1 MMLMPAMLPA
11 PPTPAS
17 TPSPMPLHR
26 RFRIAGLAI
35 AVLGLLGAALL
46 YLAAPEVD
54 LDEAAY
60 QEMATKQYERQ
71 IEMNGGKNLVL
82 AAQFTHWFGGLW
94 HGRRL
99 AASVAVLSVL
109 AALLCRALAR
119 HALAVQEAEGSGE
132 AVRGEAGGAVL
143 EEARTGGGPAR
154 EG

>member
-1 MMLMPAMLPA
+1 
-11 PPTPAS
+11 
-17 TPSPMPLHR
+17 MPLHQ

-35 AVLGLLGAALL
+35 FVLGLLAAVVIYLL
-46 YLAAPEVD
+46 APEVD
-54 LDEAAY
+54 LDEIAY

-99 AASVAVLSVL
+99 AASLAVLSVL
-109 AALLCRALAR
+109 AALLCRALAG
-119 HALAVQEAEGSGE
+119 HALAVQEAEEGSGE
-132 AVRGEAGGAVL
+132 AGGESRGEKRAA
-143 EEARTGGGPAR
+143 ARPGGGPAR

>member
-1 MMLMPAMLPA
+1 
-11 PPTPAS
+11 
-17 TPSPMPLHR
+17 MPLHQ

-35 AVLGLLGAALL
+35 FVLGLLAAVVIYLL
-46 YLAAPEVD
+46 APEVD
-54 LDEAAY
+54 LDEIAY

-119 HALAVQEAEGSGE
+119 HALAVQEAEEGSGE
-132 AVRGEAGGAVL
+132 AGGESR
-143 EEARTGGGPAR
+143 EETRAAARPGGGPAR